1 MSFLLFMGTSCF
13 SSFIPVLTQ
22 ELGGGSG
29 EVGTVFALTALSEVP
44 AMFLMASILRKVPAK
59 KVIVLAGLFYLLR
72 LSLTAVAPNYIV
84 MLLVQ
89 MFQGLSFA
97 VIWPASMAYLNQIM
111 DYEVRS
117 TAIMTFSLGDTGNQ
131 RHLWQRD
138 RHSGLG
144 CGQCSDGLCLCIRFR
159 RYRVGTGTV
168 WTGPQDLEI
177 M

>member
-1 MSFLLFMGTSCF
+1 MMTR
-13 SSFIPVLTQ
+13 FILWDIAV
-22 ELGGGSG
+22 
-29 EVGTVFALTALSEVP
+29 
-44 AMFLMASILRKVPAK
+44 FLMASILRKVPAK

-117 TAIMTFSLGDTGNQ
+117 TAIMTFSSVLIAFSN
-131 RHLWQRD
+131 
-138 RHSGLG
+138 
-144 CGQCSDGLCLCIRFR
+144 R
-159 RYRVGTGTV
+159 RTALSISFIKNGSWSMLRVGLKKAWASSAVSTPRCKSKFAIT
-168 WTGPQDLEI
+168 
-177 M
+177 

>member
-1 MSFLLFMGTSCF
+1 
-13 SSFIPVLTQ
+13 
-22 ELGGGSG
+22 
-29 EVGTVFALTALSEVP
+29 
-44 AMFLMASILRKVPAK
+44 MASILRKVPAK

-117 TAIMTFSLGDTGNQ
+117 TAIMTFSSVTLGISGIFGNAIGTAVLAATNV
-131 RHLWQRD
+131 RMVFVFA
-138 RHSGLG
+138 SVSAGVGLAL
-144 CGQCSDGLCLCIRFR
+144 GLYGLVR
-159 RYRVGTGTV
+159 RI
-168 WTGPQDLEI
+168 WK
-177 M
+177 